1 MKVYMTGGTYDY
13 LSKIKSNHPN
23 ETMQLMVFEDQALLL
38 HETDG
43 ETIFKE
49 PRNYEVLDSVGMFSK
64 ARFIMMNNIPVA
76 DEGRALFE
84 HRFKNR
90 NRSIEKMPGFVG
102 IRVLRPLSSDT
113 YVIVTLW
120 EDESAFEGWKKS
132 EAFGKAHGKPATSGT
147 EGSSPKKIFSGSSFV
162 TKYFV
167 PENTES

>member
-13 LSKIKSNHPN
+13 LLKIKESHPS
-23 ETMQLMVFEDQALLL
+23 ETMLLMIYEDQALLL

-49 PRNYEVLDSVGMFSK
+49 PRKFDVLESVGGFSK
-64 ARFIMMNNIPVA
+64 ARFIVMNNIPVA
-76 DEGRALFE
+76 EEGRALFE

-90 NRSIEKMPGFVG
+90 NRVIEKMPGFVG

-120 EDESAFEGWKKS
+120 EDESDFEGWKKS
-132 EAFGKAHGKPATSGT
+132 EAFGKAHGKPTPSGDGNAT
-147 EGSSPKKIFSGSSFV
+147 PKKIFSGASFI

-167 PENTES
+167 PEEG